1 MKQVLL
7 ICLVLLL
14 GIATHAQ
21 RSNMSSVDYNKDLVN
36 PIMEDDVMFR
46 KYVTR
51 RINFK
56 EKQNKGFA
64 NAYSH
69 FSRELQ
75 NALKDPNSGIIPYS
89 AGSIIENGEFKKD
102 ATAAFS
108 QAAIDFVKK
117 AAEQAAST
125 PADAFDEKGNIKGGI
140 PIPYGSWNTTNQLES
155 EALNYLRTLGC
166 DDKGNSQVTT
176 RTEQEAED
184 AYLHMVEE
192 VVFDKRRSRMYINII
207 AFQLVSS
214 CEGGSLPQP
223 GPFIKYQQVDKYFRK
238 LYYDSKETKG
248 MWFNEQNVRRKMCV
262 MDAFELRLFSSRII
276 KISNAEDKK
285 LEEIYTNK
293 MEELYKSQEA
303 EMELM
308 EFEHNLWE
316 F

>member
-56 EKQNKGFA
+56 EKQNRGFA
-64 NAYSH
+64 NRYSH

-75 NALKDPNSGIIPYS
+75 DAIKDPNSGIIPYS
-89 AGSIIENGEFKKD
+89 AGSVIENGELKKD

-117 AAEQAAST
+117 KAEENASNL
-125 PADAFDEKGNIKGGI
+125 ADAYDEKGNIKGGI
-140 PIPYGSWNTTNQLES
+140 AIPYGDWNIANQLEL

-166 DDKGNSQVTT
+166 DDKIRSQVTT

-214 CEGGSLPQP
+214 CPDGGPQP

-248 MWFNEQNVRRKMCV
+248 MWFNERNVRRKMCV

-285 LEEIYTNK
+285 LDEIYTNK